1 MLEGILLLRIR
12 LVLRKGNGDPRRLE
26 KARILMLLQLRTS
39 GWFYQQKRGR
49 KSQNTLTK
57 RNSTTVL
64 INKQH
69 INGKFL
75 MFLGSTVTLTGW
87 SWLKLKEVANLSTIC
102 NKSLKTGKKSKKVT
116 LILIT
121 SKTHC
126 ELTSFRIQSD
136 YLVDYPLR
144 YVKSLVHQSYQRASI
159 PPPTPTSPRYIP
171 GI

>member
-1 MLEGILLLRIR
+1 MFTLSVRGILLLRIR

-102 NKSLKTGKKSKKVT
+102 NKSLKTGKKSKKVYID
-116 LILIT
+116 LDHQQD
-121 SKTHC
+121 S
-126 ELTSFRIQSD
+126 
-136 YLVDYPLR
+136 LR
-144 YVKSLVHQSYQRASI
+144 TNFL
-159 PPPTPTSPRYIP
+159 
-171 GI
+171 